1 MVIRLLTME
10 APKMTKNDWVCG
22 TLFAGDRYFSD
33 KCYGRTAT
41 LLIVAGMSETVS
53 LIGRGTS

>member
-1 MVIRLLTME
+1 MMVIHLLTM
-10 APKMTKNDWVCG
+10 AVPKMTKNDWMCG

-41 LLIVAGMSETVS
+41 
-53 LIGRGTS
+53 